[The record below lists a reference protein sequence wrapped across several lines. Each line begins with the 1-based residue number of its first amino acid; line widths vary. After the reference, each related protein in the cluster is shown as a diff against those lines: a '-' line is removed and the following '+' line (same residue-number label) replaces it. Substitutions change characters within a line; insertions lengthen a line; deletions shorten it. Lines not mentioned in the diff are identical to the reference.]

1 MLSTSVLVSAATWA
15 RTIVAELS
23 RSPTSRI
30 QSCTVVVNDIAASL
44 WSVSTVLP
52 VVKVEPMAEL
62 SAEEVLTTTR
72 AVRRRMDLTRPVEPS
87 LIRECLELALQAP
100 NGSNIQ
106 GWHFVVVTDAAKRA
120 ALADLY
126 RRGGVAYAQ
135 RAAPVGRTDRNY
147 TESEKV
153 AHRRVMGSAGYLYEH
168 IAEVPAL
175 LIPCIY
181 GRFDGTP
188 LVDQATWM
196 GSILPAVWS
205 FMLAARTRGSGH
217 LVDHHPP
224 RLRRGG
230 GRHSRHSL

>member
-1 MLSTSVLVSAATWA
+1 M
-15 RTIVAELS
+15 
-23 RSPTSRI
+23 P
-30 QSCTVVVNDIAASL
+30 
-44 WSVSTVLP
+44 
-52 VVKVEPMAEL
+52 EL

-87 LIRECLELALQAP
+87 LIRQCLELALQAP

-126 RRGGVAYAQ
+126 RRGGVAYAA
-135 RAAPVGRTDRNY
+135 RAAPVGRTDRDY

-168 IAEVPAL
+168 IGDVPAF

-181 GRFDGTP
+181 GRFDGAP
-188 LVDQATWM
+188 LVDQATWF

-205 FMLAARTRGSGH
+205 FMLAARTRGLGTSWTTIH
-217 LVDHHPP
+217 LVFEQEAAAILGIPYETITQVALIPIAHTIGQDFKPAS
-224 RLRRGG
+224 RLPLDEVL
-230 GRHSRHSL
+230 HWDTW